1 MGGGLGATSLYGLI
15 EMLDL
20 NLKYLII
27 LFIFTSFFQI
37 FNSEINAQIIFPKAE
52 IEITYFELVDT
63 NKNIIPA
70 VLIGG
75 KNEILKN
82 LIYPE
87 IAKRAGIEGLVCIE
101 FDVTKDGL
109 IKNVLII
116 KDIGGQ
122 CGEQAIKSVSQTKFI
137 PGKLNILKT

>member
-15 EMLDL
+15 EMLDY
-20 NLKYLII
+20 NLKYLVV
-27 LFIFTSFFQI
+27 LFTVISFFQI
-37 FNSEINAQIIFPKAE
+37 FNSEINAQIIPPKAE

-70 VLIGG
+70 LPIGG
-75 KNEILKN
+75 ENEILKN

-87 IAKRAGIEGLVCIE
+87 IAKGAGIEGFVLIE
-101 FDVTKDGL
+101 FDVTDEGFS
-109 IKNVLII
+109 KNTSTL

-122 CGEQAIKSVSQTKFI
+122 CGE
-137 PGKLNILKT
+137 